1 MLCAGTGTGPC
12 DFGLGTVK
20 KMIFITEPVAR
31 LGFSLAGIDQYVAEP
46 QGLEEILCKVVA
58 DPENGLIVI
67 DERLTAGIDEERMR
81 EIEAA
86 WHGVIVVLPS
96 PLAGPGEIE
105 DYASRLIRRAIGY
118 HVRIRL

>member
-1 MLCAGTGTGPC
+1 M
-12 DFGLGTVK
+12 K
-20 KMIFITEPVAR
+20 KVIFITETAAR
-31 LGFSLAGIDQYVAEP
+31 PGFALAGIDQYIAEP
-46 QGLEEILCKVVA
+46 QELEDILVKAVS

-67 DERLTAGIDEERMR
+67 DERLTSGIDESRMR
-81 EIEAA
+81 EIESA

-105 DYASRLIRRAIGY
+105 NYAARLIRRAIGY

>member
-1 MLCAGTGTGPC
+1 
-12 DFGLGTVK
+12 VK
-20 KMIFITEPVAR
+20 KVIFITEPVAR
-31 LGFSLAGIDQYVAEP
+31 LGFALAGIDQYIAEP
-46 QGLEEILCKVVA
+46 QELEDTLGKVMS

-67 DERLTAGIDEERMR
+67 DERLTAGVDEERMR
-81 EIEAA
+81 EIEGS

-105 DYASRLIRRAIGY
+105 DYAARLIRRAVGY

>member
-1 MLCAGTGTGPC
+1 
-12 DFGLGTVK
+12 VK
-20 KMIFITEPVAR
+20 RVIFITEPAAR
-31 LGFSLAGIDQYVAEP
+31 FGFSLAGLNQYVAEP
-46 QGLEEILCKVVA
+46 QELEDVLGKAVS

-67 DERLTAGIDEERMR
+67 DEHLTAGIGEERMK

-105 DYASRLIRRAIGY
+105 DYAARLIRRAVGY

>member
-1 MLCAGTGTGPC
+1 
-12 DFGLGTVK
+12 VK
-20 KMIFITEPVAR
+20 KVIFITEPLAR
-31 LGFSLAGIDQYVAEP
+31 LGFALAGVDQFIAEP
-46 QGLEEILCKVVA
+46 QELEDTLGKVMSA
-58 DPENGLIVI
+58 PENGLIII
-67 DERLTAGIDEERMR
+67 DERLTTSIDEDRMR

-105 DYASRLIRRAIGY
+105 DYAARLIRRAVGY

>member
-1 MLCAGTGTGPC
+1 M
-12 DFGLGTVK
+12 K
-20 KMIFITEPVAR
+20 KVIFITGPDAR
-31 LGFSLAGIDQYVAEP
+31 LGFSLTGIDQYTAEP
-46 QGLEEILCKVVA
+46 QELEDILGKAVA

-67 DERLTAGIDEERMR
+67 DERLTSGIDEERTK

-96 PLAGPGEIE
+96 PLTGAGVME
-105 DYASRLIRRAIGY
+105 DYAARLIRRAVGY